1 MAFDTGG
8 FSASLQNHRKFASRN
23 TKKRKMAKRERE
35 TERERDGE
43 RERERERDGVRNI
56 EKGNK
61 IVQKSNN
68 CVSESIF
75 AQNELVE
82 PFFC

>member
-8 FSASLQNHRKFASRN
+8 FSASLQNHRKFASGN
-23 TKKRKMAKRERE
+23 TRKKGNVREK
-35 TERERDGE
+35 ERDGA
-43 RERERERDGVRNI
+43 RNI
-56 EKGNK
+56 EKRNK

>member
-8 FSASLQNHRKFASRN
+8 FSASLQNHRKFASGN
-23 TKKRKMAKRERE
+23 TRKKENGKEK
-35 TERERDGE
+35 ERDGA
-43 RERERERDGVRNI
+43 RNI
-56 EKGNK
+56 EKRNK